1 MNDETENVPGEAG
14 EPVTQA
20 TEATTVPADDGTVTE
35 ETHEIP
41 ETMADL
47 PTEESVLEDLPE
59 STEETVSLTVQETIQ
74 VVGSTIVHADLFGSF
89 LVCGTLVGILIFRGR
104 HGN

>member
-20 TEATTVPADDGTVTE
+20 TEATTVPVDDWTVTE
-35 ETHEIP
+35 ETNEIP
-41 ETMADL
+41 ETMADV

-59 STEETVSLTVQETIQ
+59 STEETVSLTIQ
-74 VVGSTIVHADLFGSF
+74 VIEEYGSGMIHANLFGSF
-89 LVCGTLVGILIFRGR
+89 LVCGTLIGLFLWRNI
-104 HGN
+104 HGQ